1 MSFLSPAASSS
12 SSADPF
18 QLERLAEELAT
29 RELSHPAQSYPQDST
44 SHDLPI
50 YTPLSHENPFLSAEN
65 FDVEAFLLSRSHTS
79 LQDLRTE
86 LRNYL
91 ATLKEELVKLIND
104 DYEAFISLSTDLKGE
119 GERLTGLKQPLGA
132 LKSEISL
139 SKTELRA
146 IQDEI
151 MLKLEHRTVIREE
164 KALLHLLLK
173 ISESV
178 TRLESLLSITNPSQ
192 DEEQVE
198 YEQFKV
204 PATSNTT
211 ENTNERSPTNKAKHL
226 NRAAAEYTQLLYHAS
241 KARSENCAFVDEIQW
256 KIDRI
261 QSSLSSDLDAL
272 FAATL
277 SAIAG
282 DAKLSELE
290 KNKILPDLTE
300 CIRTYDVLGLW
311 RDAEEILRSEVMRP
325 FIKKT
330 VFTGALSAPHSPLL
344 PHTPFRSSMGSGFSN
359 SSSSMPPR
367 TPFTPFTAFSTQQS
381 AFPSSLGKMKSPYS
395 RLLDDSDDPLAKLY
409 TQILRFV
416 ERDFSSIMDIAE
428 KVSVKSRSS
437 TDPFQI
443 DAAENGRK
451 RDGLGFDIMANVIW
465 NELGKAIMD
474 DLGGFVFASGRPDEF
489 RKNYEITQAFIRSLE
504 FMAPSAQSVQS
515 MREHRVYSMFEKRW
529 QLPVYF
535 QMRWK
540 EIVSKVEDALALPVE
555 PSGKPPGTADSF
567 VTPQATSVWVALTA
581 CWSAEI
587 YIPELSHRFWRLTLQ
602 LLSRYRVWLN
612 EVVQDT
618 NYGSLNSVNT
628 INTGKVSEANTRSP
642 TPGLSERPSLEA
654 FSADESLLLRYVSL
668 IADIKTLQFSTM
680 NLWQE
685 EICMMLPEPDELD
698 EDSTSQDALENA
710 VDAIS
715 ALIRPMSSTVILV
728 LTERCIVPLNAVKK
742 IRTDLRAK
750 ANKQLPTEPHPW
762 ITSVL
767 RPLKV
772 FFGLSGKDGI
782 GAVLKAEYLDP
793 WSKQIFENVCEKYIS
808 HVSTLKKAEESLRRL
823 KRGPKNTTFSLFGSA
838 NPRDVEGRDE
848 ERIRAQLILDVE
860 ALRKDAETLGMIP
873 GNSEAFV
880 ALSNL
885 VQSNDRESKS
895 NSDFSFLLLNEGSFV
910 APETS

>member
-1 MSFLSPAASSS
+1 MSVLSPAASSS

-29 RELSHPAQSYPQDST
+29 RELSHPAQSYPQDGS

-50 YTPLSHENPFLSAEN
+50 YTPLSHENPFLSAEK

-79 LQDLRTE
+79 LQDLRAE
-86 LRNYL
+86 LRDYL

-151 MLKLEHRTVIREE
+151 ILKLEQRTVIREE

-192 DEEQVE
+192 DEEPVE

-204 PATSNTT
+204 SATSNTT
-211 ENTNERSPTNKAKHL
+211 ENNNKRSPANKAKHL

-272 FAATL
+272 FASTL

-381 AFPSSLGKMKSPYS
+381 AFPSSLGKTKSPYS
-395 RLLDDSDDPLAKLY
+395 RLLDDSDDPLARLY

-443 DAAENGRK
+443 DTAENGRK

-515 MREHRVYSMFEKRW
+515 MRAHPVYSMFEKRW

-555 PSGKPPGTADSF
+555 PSGKPPGTADSLI
-567 VTPQATSVWVALTA
+567 TPQATSVWVALTA

-612 EVVQDT
+612 DVVQDT

-685 EICMMLPEPDELD
+685 EICIMLPEPDELD
-698 EDSTSQDALENA
+698 GDGKSLDALENA

-715 ALIRPMSSTVILV
+715 ALIRPMSSTVIAV

-782 GAVLKAEYLDP
+782 GAVLKTEYLDP

-848 ERIRAQLILDVE
+848 ERIRVQLILDVE
-860 ALRKDAETLGMIP
+860 ALRKDAETLGIIP
-873 GNSEAFV
+873 GDSEAFV
-880 ALSNL
+880 VLSNL
-885 VQSNDRESKS
+885 VQSNDRESKP
-895 NSDFSFLLLNEGSFV
+895 NSDFHFFFLNEGSFV